1 MDASMY
7 SRAAKRTAEVVA
19 GTKPEQFNDPTPCGD
34 WDVRALLDHIISG
47 CTVSAAG
54 ASERNEQA
62 SAGGDLVGDDHV
74 ASYERAAA
82 AAAAA
87 FEAPG
92 AMEKTFHMPWGGTPG
107 SAVLGTALADIVVHG
122 WDLAQ
127 ATGQE
132 IVIDDDVAEE
142 VYGMTT
148 SMMAPKGKY
157 PRGDR
162 FAEPV
167 DLPNHAPIRDKMLA
181 YLGRKP

>member
-1 MDASMY
+1 M
-7 SRAAKRTAEVVA
+7 
-19 GTKPEQFNDPTPCGD
+19 
-34 WDVRALLDHIISG
+34 
-47 CTVSAAG
+47 
-54 ASERNEQA
+54 
-62 SAGGDLVGDDHV
+62 GDDHV
-74 ASYERAAA
+74 ASYERASV

-92 AMEKTFHMPWGGTPG
+92 AMDKTFHMPWGDTPG

-127 ATGQE
+127 ATGQL

-167 DLPNHAPIRDKMLA
+167 DLPDHAPIRDKMLA